1 MKKVLVPF
9 LAAVFLLISAAEM
22 PAGISKGERE
32 AAEEWMKTLGDLKE
46 SDIALPITKNDLAV
60 VFNLRDVPALLELTA
75 RKNDYAFNLFMNVDR
90 RGMVISS
97 GISCYVEDFVTFE
110 TARTI
115 HIFVKMRATEIPTP
129 VWTALENLEYAVWG
143 GSAF

>member
-9 LAAVFLLISAAEM
+9 LAAVFFLISAAEVL
-22 PAGISKGERE
+22 AGISQGEKQ
-32 AAEEWMKTLGDLKE
+32 AVEEWMKTLGDLKE

-60 VFNLRDVPALLELTA
+60 VFNLRDVPVLLRLTTQ
-75 RKNDYAFNLFMNVDR
+75 KDDYAFNLFMNVDR

-110 TARTI
+110 TASAI
-115 HIFVKMRATEIPTP
+115 HIFVKIRATEIPTP
-129 VWTALENLEYAVWG
+129 VWTTIENLEYAVWG